1 MSNSQLITQQ
11 THPPILDRLRP
22 LDRAALRLGLM
33 LIHFARSSAE
43 RRRLHLARSLQRPLQ
58 TSELERSL
66 DRLRTEQARHL
77 LHFRQGL

>member
-22 LDRAALRLGLM
+22 LDRAALRLGLV

-43 RRRLHLARSLQRPLQ
+43 RRRLRLARSLQHPLQ

-77 LHFRQGL
+77 MHFRQGL

>member
-22 LDRAALRLGLM
+22 LDRAALRLGLV

-43 RRRLHLARSLQRPLQ
+43 RRRLRRARALQ